1 MISKLMVGAIRFYQM
16 YISVLLPS
24 LCRYHPSCS
33 EYTRVAVE
41 THGALRGGWLGARR
55 LARCRPWGGCGFDP
69 VPGATKGGER

>member
-24 LCRYHPSCS
+24 QCRYHPSCS

-55 LARCRPWGGCGFDP
+55 LARCRPWGGCGVDP